1 MPHRIGYI
9 NWSFFSFGDSMKYL
23 AFLAFVQAAIGAAVT
38 KSSAKDVTLNIA
50 NANIAPDG
58 FTRSIL
64 SFMPSI
70 AWFPHFPSGTVVAN
84 GQYPG
89 PPILV
94 QKGQSLHIT
103 VNNNLVSRSSSC

>member
-9 NWSFFSFGDSMKYL
+9 NWSFFSFGDSMKFL

-64 SFMPSI
+64 SLCS
-70 AWFPHFPSGTVVAN
+70 A
-84 GQYPG
+84 
-89 PPILV
+89 
-94 QKGQSLHIT
+94 LHDFLISPQVPLLPT
-103 VNNNLVSRSSSC
+103 ASTLALLS

>member
-1 MPHRIGYI
+1 MGHGGREQGVCRKQVKAWVVYDSACKRYMSHRIGYI

-64 SFMPSI
+64 SFMLSI
-70 AWFPHFPSGTVVAN
+70 A
-84 GQYPG
+84 
-89 PPILV
+89 
-94 QKGQSLHIT
+94 
-103 VNNNLVSRSSSC
+103 